1 MPQNKELEA
10 LNYKVVENKL
20 TFLVK
25 RINTDVVVSSLCSRC
40 SLDSVCFGESTA
52 ASKKARLNLNSP
64 LVQNLSSEEAKKIP
78 CHAGGQILSNRVS
91 FVRPL
96 KPAGLKA

>member
-25 RINTDVVVSSLCSRC
+25 RISTDVVVPSFCSRC
-40 SLDSVCFGESTA
+40 SLDSVCFGESSA
-52 ASKKARLNLNSP
+52 ASKKARLDLSSP
-64 LVQNLSSEEAKKIP
+64 LVKNLSSEDAKKIP
-78 CHAGGQILSNRVS
+78 CHTGRQILKNR
-91 FVRPL
+91 
-96 KPAGLKA
+96 